1 MFKLRLEMAA
11 LVLPAAIVGAAIFS
25 ATPAQAQSDSSSSSS
40 EAGLAAPQDVPVY
53 WNAERL
59 KGAKPIL
66 PAPSK
71 VGPDGLPEASQ
82 LVSPQ
87 LKISPEAAKGEKGEG
102 AAPSL
107 QLEWPAPGLNDMWLG

>member
-11 LVLPAAIVGAAIFS
+11 LVFPAAVVGAAVF
-25 ATPAQAQSDSSSSSS
+25 ATTPGQAQSDSSSSSSS

-59 KGAKPIL
+59 KAAKPIL

-71 VGPDGLPEASQ
+71 VGPEGLPEGSQ

-87 LKISPEAAKGEKGEG
+87 LKASPEAAKGEKGDG

-107 QLEWPAPGLNDMWLG
+107 QLEPGAE